1 MSLVTV
7 NWNPTHKDL
16 NGFRLLALGL
26 LPVVAVLLHMVKHVP
41 LPWCL
46 GVAVAGVLIW
56 GSGFVSLTLTRWIFV
71 GLMAVT
77 LPIGFV
83 ISFVVMTVFFFGL
96 LTPVGLVFR
105 LMKRDILKRQFDPG
119 ASTYWQP
126 HKQVGDSERYFQQF

>member
-7 NWNPTHKDL
+7 NWNPTQKDL
-16 NGFRLLALGL
+16 NGFRHVALGL
-26 LPVVAVLLHMVKHVP
+26 LPVVAVLLHMIKHVS

-46 GVAVAGVLIW
+46 VVGGAGVLIW

-77 LPIGFV
+77 LPIGLV
-83 ISFVVMTVFFFGL
+83 VSFAVMTVFFFGL

-105 LMKRDILKRQFDPG
+105 LMKRDVLNRKFDPE

-126 HKQVGDSERYFQQF
+126 HKQVHDSERYFQQF